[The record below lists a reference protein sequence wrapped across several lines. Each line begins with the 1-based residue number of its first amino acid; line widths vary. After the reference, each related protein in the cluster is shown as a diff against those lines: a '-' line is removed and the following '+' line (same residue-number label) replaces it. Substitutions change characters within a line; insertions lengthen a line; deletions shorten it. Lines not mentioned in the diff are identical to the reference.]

1 LTVFRSVRL
10 VQNKSGLVTG
20 GGLRGA
26 SQFTS
31 FPLGEGLLISQGCL
45 SSEHMLDLAK
55 RCWRQTMNVR
65 PLHMGALL
73 IILSLVIATV
83 SCGREAPLASTDGE
97 TVSRVEGTIAKVCQ
111 LVGDFDRERNQST
124 TSLTYTGYGVAGTDL
139 GVSFEHGQKL
149 MFLFGDTWERI
160 RCRSPGR
167 TTAGPTRQIPCQT
180 MGLNLFYTGTPG
192 KFLPPSVPGV
202 SQGPFEVPMEGVDI
216 NGLAYVF
223 FTTNH
228 TEQRTMGRSVLAR
241 LDDESLSFT
250 YLYSFSTDKFLNVQV
265 AVINNSDFQ
274 SLPENNG
281 RGLLIW
287 GSGEYRKSNSYLAWM
302 PYAAIEDKSKLWY
315 FRGTDANN
323 SPLWSQDEN
332 DAVALFH
339 DPIIGEFSV
348 FWNQYVNRWIM
359 FYSRVSMRSAV
370 LPWRPWSDREIV
382 FDAVKEGYTKFIH
395 WPGKDN
401 LSDPMRESTPGGPYG
416 PYVVEKFTK
425 GSFGRSTVYFT
436 LSTWNP
442 YTTVLMK
449 VDLELRA
456 AQRTET
462 TARTSM
468 RTTETAT
475 TNQVTHSAETATAVL
490 RTSIVRLGILAI
502 VGFAIIVIAVALLR
516 KRRTESKG

>member
-1 LTVFRSVRL
+1 
-10 VQNKSGLVTG
+10 
-20 GGLRGA
+20 
-26 SQFTS
+26 
-31 FPLGEGLLISQGCL
+31 
-45 SSEHMLDLAK
+45 
-55 RCWRQTMNVR
+55 MNVR

-124 TSLTYTGYGVAGTDL
+124 VSLTYTRYGVAGTDL

-149 MFLFGDTWERI
+149 VFLFGDTVGKNSMPFSGKDDSWAY
-160 RCRSPGR
+160 
-167 TTAGPTRQIPCQT
+167 TTDSVPDN
-180 MGLNLFYTGTPG
+180 GLELVFYTGAPG
-192 KFLPPSVPGV
+192 KFLPPAVPGV
-202 SQGPFEVPMEGVDI
+202 SQGPFEVPMEGVEI
-216 NGLAYVF
+216 NGVAYVF

-250 YLYSFSTDKFLNVQV
+250 YLYSFSNDRFLNVQV

-287 GSGEYRKSNSYLAWM
+287 GSGEYRKSDPYLAWM
-302 PYAAIEDKSKLWY
+302 PYDAIENKSKLWY
-315 FRGTDANN
+315 FKGTDANN

-359 FYSRVSMRSAV
+359 FYGGVSMRSAV
-370 LPWRPWSDREIV
+370 LPWGPWSDRETV
-382 FDAVKEGYTKFIH
+382 FDVAKEGYTKFIH

-401 LSDPMRESTPGGPYG
+401 LSDPLRESTPGGPYG

-425 GSFGRSTVYFT
+425 GSSGRSTVYFT

-442 YTTVLMK
+442 YTAVLIK
-449 VDLELRA
+449 VGLMLRA

-462 TARTSM
+462 AASTSM
-468 RTTETAT
+468 RTVETAAT
-475 TNQVTHSAETATAVL
+475 GQVTHPAETGTAVL
-490 RTSIVRLGILAI
+490 RPSIVRLEIIAVI
-502 VGFAIIVIAVALLR
+502 GFAIIVIMVALLR
-516 KRRTESKG
+516 KRRT